1 MFPDLWSI
9 SKDSSSGCKLCM
21 MDSSLLP
28 YWPSNQCNKNKCFL
42 QQGCRRDSAFVID
55 EWLSRWLMSGKA
67 GDEVSF
73 ILHLLSSFQM
83 WKRFCFLRQRSTT
96 HTTTADVYSKQWP
109 QLSFKKNG
117 VLNKGARIGITEFST
132 ELSSIS
138 CLAKFHFPANFS
150 QFYDTPVKSFC
161 RTDTRKTSRKTNKR

>member
-73 ILHLLSSFQM
+73 ILYLLSSFQM

-109 QLSFKKNG
+109 QLSFKKWCFKQRSKNREHR
-117 VLNKGARIGITEFST
+117 VQHRIIFNHLFGQIPFS
-132 ELSSIS
+132 
-138 CLAKFHFPANFS
+138 C
-150 QFYDTPVKSFC
+150 
-161 RTDTRKTSRKTNKR
+161 